1 LLKKYLPFLEDMK
14 QGRENPTFSF
24 QTGDIHV
31 WLFNLESIDHDP
43 FFWERNLDEE
53 EIARSNRYIFE
64 PDSLRFLAGRD
75 FLRQLISRYTGID
88 PAEIN
93 YLTNPYGKL
102 FLPFQSLSFNNSKS
116 QDRIVFAFTMEEEIG
131 VDIEHVH
138 LIPDLSDLIDFCF
151 SQEEKIELSFLPPA
165 SHLEAFYHVW
175 TQKEAF
181 LKAQSKGLTVS
192 LQDFSVSVDPDKPG
206 KLLNVKDS
214 DASLY
219 QMITSVPESDYR
231 VALCTRMKNKPEVHW
246 IMPNW
251 SDFVSGDEFA
261 RIIPEKMHPF

>member
-1 LLKKYLPFLEDMK
+1 MK
-14 QGRENPTFSF
+14 QDRNNSILSF
-24 QTGDIHV
+24 QPGEIHI
-31 WLFNLESIDHDP
+31 WLFNLESFNQDHI
-43 FFWERNLDEE
+43 FWKRNLDEE

-64 PDSLRFLAGRD
+64 PDRLRFLAGRD
-75 FLRQLISRYTGID
+75 ILRKLISRYTGID

-102 FLPFQSLSFNNSKS
+102 FLPFQPLSFNNSNS

-131 VDIEHVH
+131 VDIEHVR
-138 LIPDLSDLIDFCF
+138 LIPDLSGLIDFCF

-181 LKAQSKGLTVS
+181 LKAQSKGLTLS

-219 QMITSVPESDYR
+219 QMISSIPESGYR
-231 VALCTRMKNKPEVHW
+231 VAVCARMKNKPKVHW
-246 IMPNW
+246 TMPNLPDFF
-251 SDFVSGDEFA
+251 SDNALGCFNPAQA
-261 RIIPEKMHPF
+261 RPL